1 MNDLCIIK
9 FGVYIYK
16 LDLYFNMNGFKRL
29 IHTNID
35 RMRKRDRTSV
45 QLNWKKALISLY
57 IIRNTDGICLYY
69 HHFQLGSISQIE
81 TQLVGMGFSAMSKMM
96 QEIVD
101 SNSHLS
107 LIDLDKKKVIIE
119 EKGDLLG
126 ILVTV
131 DYSSVIREKLI
142 ELLDYFEK
150 IFQLQREISS
160 LGNHV
165 CLEDYAL
172 TSELVDLVFE
182 KQPLKVL
189 EIVPLIFKSIRN
201 GNISTPSKKNNISH
215 ELIRKYGSI
224 INIQKEN

>member
-1 MNDLCIIK
+1 
-9 FGVYIYK
+9 
-16 LDLYFNMNGFKRL
+16 
-29 IHTNID
+29 
-35 RMRKRDRTSV
+35 MRKRDRTSE

-57 IIRNTDGICLYY
+57 IVRNTDGICLYY

-101 SNSHLS
+101 SNSRLS

-126 ILVTV
+126 ILVTIE
-131 DYSSVIREKLI
+131 YSPVIREKLI

-160 LGNHV
+160 LGKHV

-189 EIVPLIFKSIRN
+189 EIVPLIFKSIRQR
-201 GNISTPSKKNNISH
+201 NIGIPSKPNKISH
-215 ELIRKYGSI
+215 ELIRKYG
-224 INIQKEN
+224 NFVQIQKDN

>member
-1 MNDLCIIK
+1 
-9 FGVYIYK
+9 
-16 LDLYFNMNGFKRL
+16 
-29 IHTNID
+29 
-35 RMRKRDRTSV
+35 
-45 QLNWKKALISLY
+45 
-57 IIRNTDGICLYY
+57 
-69 HHFQLGSISQIE
+69 
-81 TQLVGMGFSAMSKMM
+81 MSKMM

-101 SNSHLS
+101 SNSRLS

-126 ILVTV
+126 ILVTIE
-131 DYSSVIREKLI
+131 YSSIIREKLI
-142 ELLDYFEK
+142 ELLNYFEK

-160 LGNHV
+160 LGKHV

-189 EIVPLIFKSIRN
+189 EIIPLIFKSIRK
-201 GNISTPSKKNNISH
+201 GNIRNPSKQNKSSR

-224 INIQKEN
+224 VQIHKEK

>member
-45 QLNWKKALISLY
+45 QLNWKKTLISLY

-189 EIVPLIFKSIRN
+189 EIVPLIFKSIRK
-201 GNISTPSKKNNISH
+201 GNISTLSKQNKNSH
-215 ELIRKYGSI
+215 ELTRKYGSI
-224 INIQKEN
+224 IQIEKEN